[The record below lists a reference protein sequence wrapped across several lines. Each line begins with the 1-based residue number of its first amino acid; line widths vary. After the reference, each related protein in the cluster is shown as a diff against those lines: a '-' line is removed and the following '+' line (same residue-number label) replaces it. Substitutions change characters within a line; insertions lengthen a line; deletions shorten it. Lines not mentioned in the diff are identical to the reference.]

1 MLDPVIRMRG
11 ITKAFPGVIALKN
24 VDFDLH
30 PGEIHALIGKNGAGK
45 STLISLLSG
54 VYGIDEGEILFQGT
68 SIDSHH
74 IQDLPVATVYQES
87 TLFSNLTVAD
97 NIFCGDEP
105 TTVLSVVNDKEK
117 LKATENLL
125 DLFQF
130 NILPTTPM
138 VQLSPAEQKVIEIL
152 RAIRKNCK
160 ILILDEPTAT
170 LTRRE
175 TEKLFG
181 LLKKLKQTN
190 VGIIYI
196 SHRLEEIFQIANRVT
211 VLRDGEVQGCAAINE
226 TTLDRLITMM
236 VGRQTDLLKIV
247 KKESVDNKRKDKPIL
262 AGKSLTHHFGKFR
275 EASFELYRKEIL
287 GVVGLVGA
295 GKTELARA
303 LFGLERIDEGTII
316 FEGEPI
322 RITSPKQ
329 AIDAGIMYVTESR
342 KVDGLFLDMSLKA
355 NICAPRL
362 DQISGFL
369 GTVSAKKMSSLSNSA
384 IEKFD
389 IVTTGLDQ
397 VANTLSGGNQ
407 QKVLLGIWLQL
418 KPKVLIVD
426 EPTVGIDV
434 AAKADVF
441 NLLRS
446 IAERGTAV
454 LLISSEIK
462 EVMNNADRILSM
474 YNGRLTGS
482 FIPAATKETEIL
494 EHISASVMEVS

>member
-1 MLDPVIRMRG
+1 MLEPIVRMRG
-11 ITKAFPGVIALKN
+11 ITKAFPGVIALKDVN
-24 VDFDLH
+24 FDLQ

-45 STLISLLSG
+45 STLISILSG
-54 VYGIDEGEILFQGT
+54 VSGIDEGEILFQGA

-87 TLFSNLTVAD
+87 TLFSNMNVAD

-105 TTVLSVVNDKEK
+105 TTLLCAVNDKEK
-117 LKATENLL
+117 LKATDGLL
-125 DLFQF
+125 DLFQM
-130 NILPTTPM
+130 NISPATPM

-152 RAIRKNCK
+152 RAIRKHCN
-160 ILILDEPTAT
+160 ILILDEPMAT

-196 SHRLEEIFQIANRVT
+196 SHRLEEIFQIADRVT
-211 VLRDGEVQGCAAINE
+211 VIRDGELQGCVAIGD
-226 TTLDRLITMM
+226 TSLDQLITMM

-247 KKESVDNKRKDKPIL
+247 EKEAVNENRKDEPIL
-262 AGKSLTHHFGKFR
+262 TGKSLTHHFGKFR
-275 EASFELYRKEIL
+275 DASFRLYTKEIL

-303 LFGLERIDEGTII
+303 LFGLEKIDGGMII
-316 FEGEPI
+316 LDGKPV

-329 AIDAGIMYVTESR
+329 AIDAGIVYVTENR

-362 DQISGFL
+362 NEISGFM
-369 GTVSAKKMSSLSNSA
+369 GTVSAKKMKALSESA
-384 IEKFD
+384 VAKFD
-389 IVTTGLDQ
+389 IATTGLDQ
-397 VANTLSGGNQ
+397 MANTLSGGNQ

-434 AAKADVF
+434 SAKADVF
-441 NLLRS
+441 ALLRS
-446 IAERGTAV
+446 IADQGTAV
-454 LLISSEIK
+454 MLISSEIK
-462 EVMNNADRILSM
+462 EIMNNADRIISM
-474 YNGRLTGS
+474 YDGRITGS
-482 FIPAATKETEIL
+482 FTPSNTKESEIL
-494 EHISASVMEVS
+494 ERISASVMEVS

>member
-1 MLDPVIRMRG
+1 MSEPVIRMRG
-11 ITKAFPGVIALKN
+11 ITKAFPGVIALKK
-24 VDFDLH
+24 VDFDLK

-45 STLISLLSG
+45 STLISILSG
-54 VYGIDEGEILFQGT
+54 VYGIDEGEILFQGAT
-68 SIDSHH
+68 IDSHH

-87 TLFSNLTVAD
+87 TLFSNMTVAD

-105 TTVLSVVNDKEK
+105 TSMLSVVNDKEK
-117 LKATENLL
+117 LRATEDLL
-125 DLFQF
+125 DIFQM
-130 NILPTTPM
+130 NLSPATPM

-181 LLKKLKQTN
+181 LLKRLKQTN

-196 SHRLEEIFQIANRVT
+196 SHRLEEIFQIADRVT
-211 VLRDGEVQGCAAINE
+211 VIRDGELQGCVEIGD
-226 TTLDRLITMM
+226 TSLDRLITMM

-247 KKESVDNKRKDKPIL
+247 KKQTVAENRKDEPVL

-275 EASFELYRKEIL
+275 DASFRLYQNEIL

-303 LFGLERIDEGTII
+303 LFGLEKIDEGTVLL
-316 FEGEPI
+316 EGKPVH
-322 RITSPKQ
+322 ITSPKQ
-329 AIDAGIMYVTESR
+329 AVDAGIVYVTESR

-355 NICAPRL
+355 NICATRL
-362 DQISGFL
+362 DEISGFL
-369 GTVSAKKMSSLSNSA
+369 GTVSAKKMTTLCESA
-384 IEKFD
+384 VEKFD
-389 IVTTGLDQ
+389 IATTGLDQ
-397 VANTLSGGNQ
+397 TANTLSGGNQ

-434 AAKADVF
+434 STKADVYA
-441 NLLRS
+441 LLRS
-446 IAERGTAV
+446 IADQGTAV
-454 LLISSEIK
+454 MLISSEIK
-462 EVMNNADRILSM
+462 EVMNNADRIISM

-482 FIPAATKETEIL
+482 FIPADTKESEIL